1 MSELIELRKVNM
13 HLRLITLLSIFLSV
27 STPVDASEADEVL
40 LRHFK
45 TIMWPTAYKTQ
56 DVELLDRMLHP
67 SFQMIDDAGN
77 RSTKEK
83 ELDYI
88 KNNHWNP
95 RNFVY
100 SIERLDIYD
109 SRFAVI
115 DGTGETD
122 TYTYKS
128 SNYMIKEDGQWRAIG
143 SHVSGFREKKENEQ

>member
-1 MSELIELRKVNM
+1 MRIHVL
-13 HLRLITLLSIFLSV
+13 TLLMISLSV
-27 STPVDASEADEVL
+27 IGSVDASETDEVV

-45 TIMWPTAYKTQ
+45 TVMWPTAYKTQ
-56 DVELLDRMLHP
+56 DVQLLDKMLHP

-100 SIERLDIYD
+100 TIERLDIYEG
-109 SRFAVI
+109 RFAVI
-115 DGTGETD
+115 DGTGESD
-122 TYTYKS
+122 TYQYKS
-128 SNYMIKEDGQWRAIG
+128 SNYLIKEDGKWRAIG
-143 SHVSGFREKKENEQ
+143 SHVSGYKEKK